1 MKNFTK
7 NNKSAFSLIELAVVI
22 MVIGILVAGI
32 SQASSIIRN
41 ARISNARSITSK
53 SPANQTSGL
62 VAWYETSFI
71 ESFNPSQNFN
81 NAQITLWQDIS
92 PSSLLAKTNQL
103 TASASDNI
111 KYKSNGIND
120 IPTVNFTGSAR
131 LNLSAFTQGS
141 LSQATI
147 FIVINPNYVTDTS
160 NYKTLIDG
168 NTSTFSLSIKQDGV
182 ALNAGTNGTSTAVS
196 NSFVYNAPKII
207 CAYFNSTLS
216 QAFLNNTSSN
226 LGNAQFNSGTNF
238 LSGLSVGS
246 NFSVGNGFIG
256 DISEII
262 IFNRVLKTGERRE
275 IYNYLAKKYK
285 IEVTGI

>member
-1 MKNFTK
+1 MKNSTK
-7 NNKSAFSLIELAVVI
+7 KNKFAFSLIELAVVVMI
-22 MVIGILVAGI
+22 IGILVAGI
-32 SQASSIIRN
+32 SQTSSIIRN
-41 ARISNARSITSK
+41 AKISNARSITSK
-53 SPANQTSGL
+53 SPANQISGL
-62 VAWYETSFI
+62 VAWYEPSFL
-71 ESFNPSQNFN
+71 ESFNASQSFN

-103 TASASDNI
+103 TATASNDI
-111 KYKSNGIND
+111 KYKSKGIND

-147 FIVINPNYVTDTS
+147 FVVMNPNYVTDTAT
-160 NYKTLIDG
+160 YKTIIDG
-168 NTSTFSLSIKQDGV
+168 NLATFSLSIKQDGV

-196 NSFVYNAPKII
+196 NSFMYNMPKII

-216 QAFLNNTSSN
+216 QAFVNNTNSN
-226 LGNAQFNSGTNF
+226 LGNTQFNSGTNF

-246 NFSVGNGFIG
+246 NFSVGSGFIG

-275 IYNYLAKKYK
+275 IFNYLAKKYK